1 MSIKLNKQTHE
12 KEAICTLIKQSI
24 LNPEYEL
31 ECVVGGN
38 YNLGSTI
45 SHQQFRKILSRVNG
59 KREYQARP
67 AEDKLVVS
75 FPRDTKFGNIRVIIN
90 GFGSINYYCINEKLD
105 GIIHNVTFEEKQYVS
120 EKLSKQP
127 VPNYNIKFNQKSERV
142 IETDTGVV
150 RELLR
155 DWRDLQKIFRY
166 KKTYR
171 FITMPDR
178 MFSVDCSIVRSS
190 GFEDR
195 ELTIREVL
203 ARDLFH
209 NVIKPRDDK
218 TPFGEW
224 WKAISKTPDAMV
236 KVRDVNVYYKTIKES
251 RVFENEF
258 LYEVEVE
265 YNTMATT
272 PGEGT
277 LPKTARQEYT
287 DSNDKDGY
295 VNGVFGKYFKQIGM
309 ILQCVQDSFYI
320 MGNNEYLDVLGEYS
334 RLTGVKKGMDNLF
347 FGPLPVEMDNNKLIE
362 YPEQI
367 YDDMTRVYENGNII
381 IDYCVTDKSDG
392 TRCLLYLDAKG
403 RCYLVSRDSVCPV
416 KDMGVSIPGYA
427 NSVFDGEYIEM
438 DKDDQFLNKYYIFD
452 AYFVKGVSI
461 MRRTFG
467 RGREPNTRLFMLSQ
481 FVELFHN
488 GTGVFLQGNELSTM
502 GAAAT
507 RYMFRVD
514 KKSFLFGES
523 NKTPATIRNTNLIFD
538 HCKTLLSKMNRKFGG
553 YLEEGH
559 MFSYKTD
566 GLIFTPVELGV
577 YQSSSENNV
586 PESVLVSSRKWS
598 QLFKWKSADQL
609 SIDFRVDFPK
619 DIKTKERVT
628 MFVGTQKYVRCTL
641 LCRNYDSHMWR
652 NRTNLGGEAAGND
665 AGVRGNDSMVESAI
679 SSLLLNDGTTLY
691 NMPDEVPFK
700 AVYPFLGARDMDGN
714 IQVMSHECLLKME
727 ANGDV
732 KCLSGDLIYQG
743 SVVEFTYD
751 VVEGRYENEAMRWLP
766 QKVRFGKVP
775 NAMNTC
781 FDIWNLMH
789 NPVQPDTISE
799 GLTINR
805 AAEIKNINY
814 YLHGRY
820 LLTSGLKKFNNFV
833 KGWLL
838 ERYMHSMTA
847 PKVLDLACGKLGDYF
862 KYSSLGAGTLVGMD
876 INPDNLNNKLDG
888 AATRVLNAMSTNP
901 RGKAL
906 AGRTLLILGDISKN
920 MADGSAAVDELGRYY
935 LDILYGRHRPSTNF
949 NAKHAKFF
957 NLGTDGF
964 HIVVCNYA
972 IHYALDDFQ
981 GIGNLLENV
990 GQNLRD
996 QGYFI
1001 GTCLDGNLVL
1011 DELNKANGYL
1021 EGRVNGHTV
1030 WSIDRRS
1037 VIASGRGTGGVVYE
1051 ENGQVAD
1058 TKVIAQY
1065 STDMPHMLGPGNKVD
1080 MYFETM
1086 NTISHE
1092 NLVDIKY
1099 IEQQAVNY
1107 GLKLVDTRLF
1117 TESPGS
1123 LLAEWENADAA
1134 KTARAAGR
1142 HNTIVAAANNK
1153 VTAAV
1158 NDVSTQDTGSGD
1170 ATKQTVSQMIEEIK
1184 KEKALGQWAKFQ
1196 RYFVFQKVPSE

>member
-67 AEDKLVVS
+67 AEDKLVIS

-105 GIIHNVTFEEKQYVS
+105 DIIHNVVFQEKQYVN
-120 EKLSKQP
+120 EKLSKQQ

-155 DWRDLQKIFRY
+155 DWRELQKIFRY

-171 FITMPDR
+171 FTTMPDR
-178 MFSVDCSIVRSS
+178 MFCIDCSIVRSS

-236 KVRDVNVYYKTIKES
+236 KVRNVNVYYKTIKES
-251 RVFENEF
+251 RVFENDF

-265 YNTMATT
+265 YNSMATT

-287 DSNDKDGY
+287 DAKDKDTY
-295 VNGVFGKYFKQIGM
+295 INGVFGKYFKQIGM

-320 MGNNEYLDVLGEYS
+320 MGNNEYLDVLGEYVK
-334 RLTGVKKGMDNLF
+334 LTGVKKGMENLF
-347 FGPLPVEMDNNKLIE
+347 FGPLPIEMDNNKLIE
-362 YPEQI
+362 YPAQI
-367 YDDMTRVYENGNII
+367 YEDMTRVYENGNII
-381 IDYCVTDKSDG
+381 MDYCVTDKSDG
-392 TRCLLYLDAKG
+392 TRCLLYLDGKG
-403 RCYLVSRDSVCPV
+403 RCYLIGRDSTCPV
-416 KDMGVSIPGYA
+416 RDMGVSMPAYA

-452 AYFVKGVSI
+452 TYFVKGHSV
-461 MRRTFG
+461 MRRVFG
-467 RGREPNTRLFMLSQ
+467 RGREPGGRLWELTR
-481 FVELFHN
+481 FVELFHT
-488 GTGVFLQGNELSTM
+488 GVGVFLQGGSELS
-502 GAAAT
+502 ALNPVAT

-514 KKSFLFGES
+514 KKSFFFGES
-523 NKTPATIRNTNLIFD
+523 SKTPSNIRNTNLIFE
-538 HCKTLLSKMNRKFGG
+538 HCRTLLGKMNRKFGG
-553 YLEEGH
+553 RLEEGH
-559 MFSYKTD
+559 MYTYKTD

-577 YQSSSENNV
+577 YQSSSENIV

-619 DIKTKERVT
+619 DIKTKERVSL
-628 MFVGTQKYVRCTL
+628 FIGTQKYVRCTL

-652 NRTNLGGEAAGND
+652 NRTNIGGEAAGNE
-665 AGVRGNDSMVESAI
+665 AGIRGNDTTVESAI
-679 SSLLLNDGTTLY
+679 SSLLLNDGMSLY

-714 IQVMSHECLLKME
+714 IQIMSHECLLKME
-727 ANGDV
+727 PNGDI
-732 KCLSGDLIYQG
+732 KCINGDLIHQG

-751 VVEGRYENEAMRWLP
+751 IRDGKYDNEAMRWQPL
-766 QKVRFGKVP
+766 KIRFGKVP

-781 FDIWNLMH
+781 IDIWNLVH
-789 NPVQPDTISE
+789 NPVQPETISE
-799 GLTINR
+799 GLTIDR
-805 AAEIKNINY
+805 MIDVKNINY

-838 ERYMHSMTA
+838 ERYMHSMSS

-862 KYSSLGAGTLVGMD
+862 KYANQGAGTLVGMD

-888 AATRVLNAMSTNP
+888 AASRVLNAMSTNP
-901 RGKAL
+901 RAKAL
-906 AGRTLLILGDISKN
+906 AGRTLLILGDIAKN
-920 MADGSAAVDELGRYY
+920 LADGSAATDELGRYY
-935 LDILYGRHRPSTNF
+935 LDILYGRHKPSTNF

-981 GIGNLLENV
+981 GIANLLENV

-1011 DELNKANGYL
+1011 DELNKAGGYL

-1037 VIASGRGTGGVVYE
+1037 VIASGRGAGGVIYE
-1051 ENGQVAD
+1051 DNGQVAETQMID
-1058 TKVIAQY
+1058 QY

-1099 IEQQAVNY
+1099 VEQQAHNHR
-1107 GLKLVDTRLF
+1107 LKLVDTRLF
-1117 TESPGS
+1117 TETPGS
-1123 LLAEWENADAA
+1123 LLAEWENSDAIKSA
-1134 KTARAAGR
+1134 KSVGRQHQDSDTA
-1142 HNTIVAAANNK
+1142 T
-1153 VTAAV
+1153 T
-1158 NDVSTQDTGSGD
+1158 TGDS
-1170 ATKQTVSQMIEEIK
+1170 TKQTVAQMIEEIK
-1184 KEKALGQWAKFQ
+1184 KEKALAQWAKFQ
-1196 RYFVFQKVPSE
+1196 RYFVFQKIPAE